1 MEKMNK
7 INYGSDDLKK
17 SLKVPE
23 NYFEDFAASFEQKIE
38 AKPIS
43 VKHIM
48 RPWMY
53 MAAMFLGVF
62 FIAQIFYTVYFSDKK
77 DKNLAQSGIVSD
89 KEKYEL
95 YIKSQIDDNMF
106 YEYLMEGDDA
116 TRN

>member
-1 MEKMNK
+1 MEKKNN
-7 INYGSDDLKK
+7 INYGNDDLKK
-17 SLKVPE
+17 SFKVPE
-23 NYFEDFAASFEQKIE
+23 NYFEDFAASFEQKIVE
-38 AKPIS
+38 QPVS

-62 FIAQIFYTVYFSDKK
+62 FIAQIFYTVYFSEKNDK
-77 DKNLAQSGIVSD
+77 DLAQSAIVSD

-95 YIKSQIDDNMF
+95 YLKSQIDDNMF

-116 TRN
+116 SNN